1 MTNSPFSLRRKFI
14 INLGKALHKFGTP
27 AYRLE
32 QHLLNVSASLN
43 MGGSFM
49 TNPTSLTFAL
59 WELGEH
65 EQQQIFVMRV
75 KPGELDLGSLARTDE
90 LVDELENGERSLIEA
105 IERLEDINNRP
116 PPYSKLTS
124 LCAFGISGAAF
135 TMLMGTNWYDVFWSL
150 IMSLVVYPFVLWAER
165 SKRIADML
173 EPLGSLVSA
182 FIVAGLV
189 HLDPHINAP
198 LVVLSSI
205 IAFIPGLALTLGLRE
220 LATRDL
226 MSGTARIMD
235 AAMMLFKLYF
245 GAVLG
250 FSIGGFVW
258 GEGNFIPSNPVA
270 GWTAWLAVFL
280 LGASLVVMFKIRL
293 KDSPWGI
300 LAGFISFGTSAIT
313 AFYFDAVLG
322 AFFGAFFVSI
332 YSSLYSRI
340 FNAPASLVLLQGLVV
355 LVPGSKLYM
364 GLSTVVTGQEVL
376 LGEHIGAQPFL
387 ILMSLVA
394 GLIFSNV
401 ALKPS
406 RTL

>member
-1 MTNSPFSLRRKFI
+1 MTTSPFTQRRKFI

-32 QHLLNVSASLN
+32 RHLLDIASILE

-49 TNPTSLTFAL
+49 ATPTSLTFAL
-59 WELGEH
+59 WELGEQ
-65 EQQQIFVMRV
+65 EQQQIYVMRV

-90 LVDELENGERSLIEA
+90 LVDELTKGERSLIEA
-105 IERLEDINNRP
+105 IERLEDINNKP
-116 PPYSKLTS
+116 NPYSRWAS
-124 LCAFGISGAAF
+124 LCAFGISGGAF
-135 TMLMGTNWYDVFWSL
+135 AMLMATSWNDVIWAF
-150 IMSLVVYPFVLWAER
+150 IMSIVVYIFVLWSER
-165 SKRIADML
+165 SSSVTDML
-173 EPLGSLVSA
+173 EPLVSLVSA

-235 AAMMLFKLYF
+235 AVMLLFKLYF
-245 GAVLG
+245 GAILG
-250 FSIGGFVW
+250 FAIGGQVW
-258 GEGNFIPSNPVA
+258 GTVSFVQPEMIPS
-270 GWTAWLAVFL
+270 WTALLAVFL
-280 LGASLVVMFKIRL
+280 LTASLVVMFKMRL

-300 LAGFISFGTSAIT
+300 LAGFIGFGTSTLA
-313 AFYFDAVLG
+313 ALYFDAALG
-322 AFFGAFFVSI
+322 TFFGAFCVGI
-332 YSSLYSRI
+332 YSNLYSRI
-340 FNAPASLVLLQGLVV
+340 CNAPATLVLLQGLVI

-364 GLSTVVTGQEVL
+364 GLSIALTGQKILEI
-376 LGEHIGAQPFL
+376 EESAAQPFL

-394 GLIFSNV
+394 GLIFSSV
-401 ALKPS
+401 VLKPS